1 MEGQLRKLGNNTHPK
16 TGAELPAAIELDK
29 YIVAPRDAK
38 SDVEH
43 VAPEGFYEYV
53 PATLTVAASPIVVNG
68 MSSEER
74 RAAFHE
80 RIKAKESAN
89 VEAMKGGGGGDAIDL
104 ASVEAVMPDVA
115 EDKGG
120 GVWNCLFAGEKQF
133 PEEPIIDRR
142 VAATACRGKY
152 RIKVKGAACQGGH
165 CCKGT

>member
-1 MEGQLRKLGNNTHPK
+1 M
-16 TGAELPAAIELDK
+16 AA
-29 YIVAPRDAK
+29 RDVK

-43 VAPEGFYEYV
+43 IAPEGFYEYV
-53 PATLTVAASPIVVNG
+53 PTTSTVAASPIVVNA
-68 MSSEER
+68 MSLGER

-80 RIKAKESAN
+80 RIKARESAN
-89 VEAMKGGGGGDAIDL
+89 VKAIQGGCGGDAIDP
-104 ASVEAVMPDVA
+104 ASVAAVMPNGA

-165 CCKGT
+165 CCKGTYVIQWLRVTCRFVELTAGVVHG